1 MQAKSLNL
9 SQLDSEKVEG
19 MKVKLRFYLGE
30 VVENS
35 TKWMVNGL

>member
-9 SQLDSEKVEG
+9 SQLDWEKVEG
-19 MKVKLRFYLGE
+19 DEGSVQIFWE

-35 TKWMVNGL
+35 TKWMVDGL